1 MPANIPYKPFCLELA
16 RGCLT
21 IASLP
26 RLVEAISPGTPQRG
40 FLFSAKRYK
49 NSSPAIY
56 SRHFICKI
64 KIFRIKNV
72 NNCQVINKKLYD
84 V

>member
-40 FLFSAKRYK
+40 F
-49 NSSPAIY
+49 Y
-56 SRHFICKI
+56 SLVNAI
-64 KIFRIKNV
+64 KIPRQRYIAG
-72 NNCQVINKKLYD
+72 ILYAKSKSS